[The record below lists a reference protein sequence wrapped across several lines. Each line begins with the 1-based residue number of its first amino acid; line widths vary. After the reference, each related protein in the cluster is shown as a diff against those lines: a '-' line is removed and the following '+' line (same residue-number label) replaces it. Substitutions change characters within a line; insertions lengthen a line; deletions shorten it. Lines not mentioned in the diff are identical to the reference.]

1 MRYRSQAQ
9 RDAQLNAMEAARGAA
24 ARRAEARRREA
35 EAEAARQAE
44 FDGHVHQWS
53 SDTGY
58 AYPADGHVYVV
69 QVCRYPNCT
78 QGSVRRVR
86 F

>member
-1 MRYRSQAQ
+1 MKSQAQ

-35 EAEAARQAE
+35 QEQADRQAA
-44 FDGHVHQWS
+44 FDAHTHHWTNGE
-53 SDTGY
+53 Y
-58 AYPADGHVYVV
+58 AYPADGNVYSV
-69 QVCRYPNCT
+69 QVCQHPGCT

-86 F
+86 L